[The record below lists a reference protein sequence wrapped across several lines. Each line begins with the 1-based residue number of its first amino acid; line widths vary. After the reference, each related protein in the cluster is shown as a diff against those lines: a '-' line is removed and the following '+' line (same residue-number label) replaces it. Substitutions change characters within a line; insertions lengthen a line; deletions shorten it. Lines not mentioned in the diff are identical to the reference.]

1 MSNTPHHKSEKT
13 SMNLIEELII
23 TSKVENAIYDY
34 EEKFKRILSTQ
45 DITRYLLENK
55 IPTDDIN
62 KAISSIDLDFFIK
75 YKEFSERIVL
85 TDSAIP
91 AEIPIHIKKQNYK
104 LKGEIWTVHKNDA
117 DPFPSSPHAHNYQ
130 QNIVMHL
137 GNGSLYRKRDHL
149 GFANRK
155 VFLHLRSLIKNVC
168 LPQLEN
174 VD

>member
-1 MSNTPHHKSEKT
+1 
-13 SMNLIEELII
+13 MNLLEELII
-23 TSKVENAIYDY
+23 TSKVENVIYDY
-34 EEKFKRILSTQ
+34 EEQFKRILSPQ

-55 IPTDDIN
+55 ISTNDIN
-62 KAISSIDLDFFIK
+62 EAISSIDLEFFLK
-75 YKEFSERIVL
+75 YREFSDRIVL

-91 AEIPIHIKKQNYK
+91 SGIPISIQKQNYK
-104 LKGEIWTVHKNDA
+104 LKGEIWVVHKYDE